1 MKLLELISY
10 ITLCSFA
17 IAILAAIAY
26 YSIDEAEKNCRN
38 SHAYCGN
45 YNRLRN
51 DTGNGDFSIRGDFLG
66 GGR

>member
-26 YSIDEAEKNCRN
+26 YNIDEAEKNAEIVMRI
-38 SHAYCGN
+38 AATITGCGMI
-45 YNRLRN
+45 LAMVI
-51 DTGNGDFSIRGDFLG
+51 FPFVVIF
-66 GGR
+66 